1 MQTKNWIGIA
11 SAVGAAAVAGG
22 TYWLYRHDLND
33 RAATLKAES
42 RIAPTTAGAI
52 EYARKGSGPPA

>member
-22 TYWLYRHDLND
+22 TYWLYRHDLERSRGDAESKKPD
-33 RAATLKAES
+33 RADS
-42 RIAPTTAGAI
+42 PWCN
-52 EYARKGSGPPA
+52 